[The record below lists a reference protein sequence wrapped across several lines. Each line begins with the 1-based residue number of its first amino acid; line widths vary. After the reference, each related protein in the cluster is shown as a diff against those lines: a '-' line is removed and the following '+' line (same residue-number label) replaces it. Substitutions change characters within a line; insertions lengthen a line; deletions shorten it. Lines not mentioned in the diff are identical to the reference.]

1 MRLSSNNLSAEMK
14 FEIDA
19 FSKWILA
26 VGEGTI
32 SAKTKDTETEKS
44 WIKIPHDIL
53 LMPEK
58 DSLSSIVKTAY
69 PGLQIRYADIEYLKQ
84 HAILCPPNEVVD
96 VVNNHIVSLIPD
108 DIKEYLS
115 CDSIA
120 KGPDTH
126 ASYDMLYPIEFLNS
140 ISGNNFPSHRLVLK
154 KGIPIML
161 LRNLNHSQGLC
172 NGTRLIIT
180 TLGNL
185 IIEAEIMTGKHKG
198 KSVIIPR
205 ICLTLK
211 TLRVPFVLE

>member
-140 ISGNNFPSHRLVLK
+140 ISGNNFPSHH
-154 KGIPIML
+154 M
-161 LRNLNHSQGLC
+161 
-172 NGTRLIIT
+172 
-180 TLGNL
+180 
-185 IIEAEIMTGKHKG
+185 
-198 KSVIIPR
+198 
-205 ICLTLK
+205 ICYIQ
-211 TLRVPFVLE
+211 